1 MNNYLVNNTISCYQK
16 PRINYYMNSK
26 SKDKRKTI
34 KEKSFNY
41 SNKENI
47 NINNINLNSVQKKQ
61 NFFRIYKNK
70 NNKKEKEIS
79 LSKNIAFLC
88 GVINSINNTNIKNNI
103 KELIKEKNNNN
114 KNIAKNKYLIKV
126 VKIQKWWRKIYKNK
140 ISKITI
146 IQKQW
151 KHYIKNKILNDY
163 YFFSFKKLISSTK
176 NNTTKAST
184 INSNANLLKS
194 FQEETEKETE
204 KEKEIIY
211 INIRKK
217 FISYITQKLSKFFLL
232 ILNKLNIFNF
242 VKILSQRINKN
253 IIQYVFYIIYNNK
266 ENNNSNDKIFFFETI
281 ERHLKVNLNMDENNI
296 NEIAILLRTNIP
308 KYFLQNYNRNY
319 IPFINHLQEK
329 NLINTQLFLLN
340 NEKLIN
346 YILFFFEKEK
356 GEKIDEENRIK
367 YKNYIKR
374 DLNLHKLKN
383 RNIFGI
389 MRYINNLKKHLEQN
403 NSLYSKLK
411 FLPYKESY
419 HSENVKEDNSSNNE
433 FEDEDNYGNID
444 NNIKIKKFKIKF
456 YYMNNNE

>member
-1 MNNYLVNNTISCYQK
+1 
-16 PRINYYMNSK
+16 
-26 SKDKRKTI
+26 
-34 KEKSFNY
+34 
-41 SNKENI
+41 
-47 NINNINLNSVQKKQ
+47 
-61 NFFRIYKNK
+61 
-70 NNKKEKEIS
+70 
-79 LSKNIAFLC
+79 
-88 GVINSINNTNIKNNI
+88 
-103 KELIKEKNNNN
+103 
-114 KNIAKNKYLIKV
+114 
-126 VKIQKWWRKIYKNK
+126 
-140 ISKITI
+140 
-146 IQKQW
+146 
-151 KHYIKNKILNDY
+151 
-163 YFFSFKKLISSTK
+163 
-176 NNTTKAST
+176 
-184 INSNANLLKS
+184 
-194 FQEETEKETE
+194 
-204 KEKEIIY
+204 
-211 INIRKK
+211 
-217 FISYITQKLSKFFLL
+217 
-232 ILNKLNIFNF
+232 
-242 VKILSQRINKN
+242 
-253 IIQYVFYIIYNNK
+253 
-266 ENNNSNDKIFFFETI
+266 
-281 ERHLKVNLNMDENNI
+281 MDENNI

-308 KYFLQNYNRNY
+308 KYFMEKYNRNY
-319 IPFINHLQEK
+319 LPFINHLQEK

>member
-194 FQEETEKETE
+194 FQEETEKE

>member
-411 FLPYKESY
+411 FLPYKERY

>member
-41 SNKENI
+41 NNKENI
-47 NINNINLNSVQKKQ
+47 NINNVNLNSVQKKQ

-114 KNIAKNKYLIKV
+114 KKIAKNKYLIKV

-308 KYFLQNYNRNY
+308 KYFMENYNRNY
-319 IPFINHLQEK
+319 LPFINLLQEK
-329 NLINTQLFLLN
+329 NLLNTQLFLFN
-340 NEKLIN
+340 NEKLVN
-346 YILFFFEKEK
+346 YILFFLEKEK
-356 GEKIDEENRIK
+356 GEILDEEKNIK
-367 YKNYIKR
+367 YRNFIKNY
-374 DLNLHKLKN
+374 LNLHKLKN

-389 MRYINNLKKHLEQN
+389 MRYINILEKNLEYN

-411 FLPYKESY
+411 IMPYKESY
-419 HSENVKEDNSSNNE
+419 HSENIKEDSSNNE
-433 FEDEDNYGNID
+433 FDDEDNYGNMDNDID
-444 NNIKIKKFKIKF
+444 IKKFKLKF
-456 YYMNNNE
+456 HYMNNNE

>member
-41 SNKENI
+41 NNKENI
-47 NINNINLNSVQKKQ
+47 NINNVNLNSVQKKQ

-88 GVINSINNTNIKNNI
+88 GVINSMNNTHINNNI

-194 FQEETEKETE
+194 FQGETEKE

>member
-41 SNKENI
+41 NNKENI
-47 NINNINLNSVQKKQ
+47 NINNVNLNSVQKKQ

-194 FQEETEKETE
+194 FQEETEKE

>member
-47 NINNINLNSVQKKQ
+47 NINNVNLNSVQKKQ

-140 ISKITI
+140 IAKITI

-151 KHYIKNKILNDY
+151 KQYMKNKILNDY